1 MMDKIQ
7 SLPQIMV
14 APNGARRTKQDHPA
28 LPITIAETVAATKAC
43 AAAGADGVHMH
54 IRDKNGNHTLDTGL
68 YLEAL
73 CEMKN
78 ELPDLYVQITTE
90 AVGQYSS
97 AQQRNVVEKTMPKA
111 VSISIAEMLSSGED
125 KEARKF
131 YEWCREADISVQ
143 HIIYDEDDLRR
154 IETLSLSEQSKPL
167 QLLFVLGRYTK
178 DQQSTPEHLNPFYDW
193 VMCNN
198 RNADWAICAF
208 GQGETDCLIE
218 AHKRGGK
225 MRIGFENS
233 LWNKDGSVAQNNA
246 QRVAELARSIN
257 YSSQKL

>member
-1 MMDKIQ
+1 MMGKMQ
-7 SLPQIMV
+7 TLPQIMI

-43 AAAGADGVHMH
+43 VAAGADGLHMH

-78 ELPDLYVQITTE
+78 ELPDLYVQVTTE
-90 AVGQYSS
+90 AVGQYSA
-97 AQQRNVVEKTMPKA
+97 AQQRAVVEKIMPKA
-111 VSISIAEMLSSGED
+111 VSISIAEMLSDNED
-125 KEARKF
+125 KEAGKL
-131 YEWCREADISVQ
+131 YDWCHEAGISVQ

-154 IETLSLSEQSKPL
+154 VEALSLLEQNKPL
-167 QLLFVLGRYTK
+167 RLLFVLGRYTK
-178 DQQSTPEHLNPFYDW
+178 NQQSTPEDLNPFYDW
-193 VMCNN
+193 VLKSKPD
-198 RNADWAICAF
+198 ADWAICAF

-225 MRIGFENS
+225 MRVGFENS
-233 LWNKDGSVAQNNA
+233 LWNKDGSIAQDNA
-246 QRVAELARSIN
+246 QRVAELVMR
-257 YSSQKL
+257 LELF